1 MAINR
6 AVVFALFF
14 TLALAKAEI
23 YTAQLLKGSITCLD
37 CPNGSDL
44 SGVQVL
50 VKCDKV
56 KKLAMAYTEKDGTF
70 QTELPSDGPK
80 SANPS
85 NCMAKIMGGPHLLYT
100 STKNSLIPIAKSKE
114 LGHFTTSKP
123 LSFYKTCPSK
133 GKCGGKDLGFASSKT
148 VDLPLPR
155 EWGLAPSSYYIPFI
169 PIIGIP

>member
-37 CPNGSDL
+37 CPNGSENL

-133 GKCGGKDLGFASSKT
+133 GEMWRQRLGICFFQDCGFAFAK
-148 VDLPLPR
+148 R
-155 EWGLAPSSYYIPFI
+155 M
-169 PIIGIP
+169 GISTI